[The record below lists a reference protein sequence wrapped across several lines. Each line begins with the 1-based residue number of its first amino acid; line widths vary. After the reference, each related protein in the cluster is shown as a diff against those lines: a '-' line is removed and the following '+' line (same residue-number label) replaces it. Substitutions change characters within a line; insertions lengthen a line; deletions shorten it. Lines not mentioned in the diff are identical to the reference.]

1 MKMRKFAVLS
11 ILLSVLLH
19 LLLFRAMSGIALDR
33 AGLRLPS
40 ERETPDDIYDQAVT
54 FHLDPPPP
62 ESEPDQMEEEQKA
75 PELDDGS
82 ALQKAPELEAP
93 FQEIKFA
100 TETEQVADLLKEAD
114 FTDAPVTVYDIT
126 GVQGALVQAP
136 QLEAPSA
143 EALLEPP
150 TAPRPEILEIKASDL
165 PPERLNIEGRM
176 TTPELHRS
184 AVAPDVMLPSLA
196 QDGPLNASGAALSA
210 GLELRGRRPG
220 FGAPDADMPGLEL
233 PDVTLPAPGGGPDG
247 SAPKPGDELAG
258 RGLTPADAVLPLD
271 DYVQVKVTVQM
282 ENGRR
287 GGCFQVEI
295 LPGRNSDALPDIP
308 KDLLFIIDRSDSI
321 SPSKFAA
328 FRQSVIEV
336 LAAVNPADRFNVIS
350 FADKPARVFRDFAAG
365 TPANIAA
372 ATGAIQKLAHGGMTD
387 VFGGL
392 APFVK
397 GGNGNRARPL
407 NIFMLTDGQSTVNIH
422 QPNVFLRE
430 IGSMNPGNV
439 SIFPFSADKKA
450 NRQLLDFLGYLNR
463 GDKCHVENVEQI
475 PQGMAD
481 FFARHANIIVMDVT
495 CTATAGGKEVFPKS
509 LSHLYRSE
517 PLRLFGRFDDP
528 TQELVL
534 AITGRDAE
542 GRTRDLVFRRRLDQC
557 PRGDEFVIRRWAS
570 QKILYLLARCNS
582 TDNQAEINALRHQ
595 INQLTSQY
603 GVYAAY

>member
-1 MKMRKFAVLS
+1 MKMRRFAVLS
-11 ILLSVLLH
+11 VLLSVLLH
-19 LLLFRAMSGIALDR
+19 LALFRAMSGIALD
-33 AGLRLPS
+33 ANGLHRQAA
-40 ERETPDDIYDQAVT
+40 ERPPEDIYDIPVT
-54 FHLDPPPP
+54 FHLEEPPKEEPPP
-62 ESEPDQMEEEQKA
+62 QEEKMKA
-75 PELDDGS
+75 PELDDDAAS
-82 ALQKAPELEAP
+82 VPKAPEAEEI
-93 FQEIKFA
+93 QEIKFA
-100 TETEQVADLLKEAD
+100 SETEQVADLLKEAD

-136 QLEAPSA
+136 KLEAPSA

-150 TAPRPEILEIKASDL
+150 TAPRPEILEIKAKDL
-165 PPERLNIEGRM
+165 PPDRLEIEGRM
-176 TTPELHRS
+176 STPELHRS
-184 AVAPDVMLPSLA
+184 AVADDIMLPSLA
-196 QDGPLNASGAALSA
+196 QDGPMNASAAALTA

-233 PDVTLPAPGGGPDG
+233 PNVVLPDG
-247 SAPKPGDELAG
+247 TGGTGGAAPKPGDELAG
-258 RGLTPADAVLPLD
+258 RGPAPKDAPLPLD
-271 DYVQVKVTVQM
+271 DFVQIRVTVQM
-282 ENGRR
+282 EPGSR

-295 LPGRNSDALPDIP
+295 LPARNSDALPDIP
-308 KDLLFIIDRSDSI
+308 KDILFIIDRSSSI
-321 SPSKFAA
+321 SPSKFTA

-336 LAAVNPADRFNVIS
+336 LSALTPADRFNVIS
-350 FADKPARVFRDFAAG
+350 FADKPARIFREFVPG
-365 TPANIAA
+365 TPANLAA
-372 ATGAIQKLAHGGMTD
+372 AAGEIRKLAHGGMTD

-392 APFVK
+392 APFVRT
-397 GGNGNRARPL
+397 GNGNRARPL
-407 NIFMLTDGQSTVNIH
+407 NIFMLTDGQSTINIH

-463 GDKCHVENVEQI
+463 GDKCHVESVDQI

-481 FFARHANIIVMDVT
+481 FFARHASIIVMDVT
-495 CTATAGGKEVFPKS
+495 CTAAAGGKEVFPKS

-542 GRTRDLVFRRRLDQC
+542 GKLRDLVFRRRLDQC
-557 PRGDEFVIRRWAS
+557 PRGDDYVVQRWAS

-582 TDNQAEINALRHQ
+582 SDNQAEINALRRQ
-595 INQLTSQY
+595 IDQLTRQY